1 MAVRHRTLRDRAIR
15 GLSDRRSMPELP
27 EVETIRRDLEPEL
40 SGRVIIE
47 VEVHKADIVLPP
59 HDPDSFQRRLKGRR
73 IVGVGRRAKYLLFH
87 LDDDSILQVQL
98 RMSGRF
104 ALGREAPD
112 PAEFRHIAARLQLD
126 DGRTLF
132 YDDMRRLGGLRLLD
146 RRDWELEAT
155 RLGPEPLEPGY
166 RAADLARTLA
176 ATRSPVKNA
185 LMDQRRVAGI
195 GNIYASEALFRAGV
209 DPRRPGRDLGAHEV
223 KRLHRT
229 VRSVLREALQ
239 QAGTSFQNYRAVNG
253 RSGEFQFSLDVYG
266 RDGEPCRKCGEPI
279 ERIVQAG
286 RSTFYCPSCQS

>member
-1 MAVRHRTLRDRAIR
+1 V
-15 GLSDRRSMPELP
+15 PELP

-40 SGRVIIE
+40 TGRVIVDI
-47 VEVHKADIVLPP
+47 EVHKADIVLPP
-59 HDPDSFQRRLKGRR
+59 HDPDSFRQRLAGRR
-73 IVGVGRRAKYLLFH
+73 VVSVGRRAKYLLFH
-87 LDDDSILQVQL
+87 LDDGSVLQVQL

-104 ALGREAPD
+104 ALGREVPD
-112 PAEFRHIAARLQLD
+112 PAEFRHIAARLHLD

-132 YDDMRRLGGLRLLD
+132 YDDVRRLGGFRLVAG
-146 RRDWELEAT
+146 RDWEIVAA

-166 RAADLARTLA
+166 RAADLGLMLA

-185 LMDQRRVAGI
+185 LMDQRRVAGV

-209 DPRRPGRDLGAHEV
+209 DPRRPGRSLDTDEV

-229 VRSVLREALQ
+229 VRSVLREALA

-253 RSGEFQFSLDVYG
+253 RSGEFQFSLCVYG
-266 RDGEPCRKCGEPI
+266 REGEPCRACGETV

-286 RSTFYCPSCQS
+286 RSTFYCPSCQD

>member
-1 MAVRHRTLRDRAIR
+1 
-15 GLSDRRSMPELP
+15 MPELP

-40 SGRVIIE
+40 TGRVIVD

-59 HDPDSFQRRLKGRR
+59 LDPESFGRRLTGRR
-73 IVGVGRRAKYLLFH
+73 VVRVDRRAKYLLFG
-87 LDDDSILQVQL
+87 LDDGSVLQVQL

-104 ALGREAPD
+104 ALGREVPD
-112 PAEFRHIAARLQLD
+112 ANEFRHIAARLYLD

-132 YDDMRRLGGLRLLD
+132 YDDMRRLGGFRLLAGNE
-146 RRDWELEAT
+146 WEIEAA

-166 RAADLARTLA
+166 RATDLGRMLA

-185 LMDQRRVAGI
+185 LMDQRRVAGV

-209 DPRRPGRDLGAHEV
+209 DPRRPGRDLAPGEV

-229 VRSVLREALQ
+229 VRGVLREAIR

-253 RSGEFQFSLDVYG
+253 RSGAFQSSLDVYG
-266 RDGEPCRKCGEPI
+266 RDGEPCRACGETI